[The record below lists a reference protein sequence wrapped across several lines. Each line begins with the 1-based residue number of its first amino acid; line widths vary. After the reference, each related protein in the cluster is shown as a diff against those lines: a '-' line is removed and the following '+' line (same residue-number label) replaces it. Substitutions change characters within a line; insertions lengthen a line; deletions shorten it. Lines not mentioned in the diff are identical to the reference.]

1 MYYFLLNCFKK
12 MFNKLI
18 NFIYFFCVIN
28 DGIVSVVCW
37 NFINIF
43 YNFLENSF
51 IFVSIMLSR

>member
-1 MYYFLLNCFKK
+1 
-12 MFNKLI
+12 MFYKLI
-18 NFIYFFCVIN
+18 ISNFIYFFCVVN